1 MITKFVK
8 FVYVCSSEL
17 RRLKTA
23 YITYKTKFE
32 IAFIGFQIKK
42 KFERCGGEEETTDC
56 RLLMGAILHAKSPMR
71 LDASKELL

>member
-8 FVYVCSSEL
+8 FVYVCGSEL

-42 KFERCGGEEETTDC
+42 KFESSGEKEETT
-56 RLLMGAILHAKSPMR
+56 ILGC
-71 LDASKELL
+71 

>member
-1 MITKFVK
+1 MITKLVK
-8 FVYVCSSEL
+8 FVYVCGSQL

-42 KFERCGGEEETTDC
+42 KFESSGEKEETSDF
-56 RLLMGAILHAKSPMR
+56 RLLMGAILYAKSPMR
-71 LDASKELL
+71 LDVSKELL